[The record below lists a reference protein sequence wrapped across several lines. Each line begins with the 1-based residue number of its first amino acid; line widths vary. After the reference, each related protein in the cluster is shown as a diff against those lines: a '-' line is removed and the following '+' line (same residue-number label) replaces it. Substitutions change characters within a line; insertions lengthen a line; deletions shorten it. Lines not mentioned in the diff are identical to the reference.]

1 MQKTGEFKLGDIF
14 DDHELKKF
22 LALDIFQDIN
32 KQDGPILGTTQ
43 THLLTF
49 KQIPQKQ
56 KNTLKLYQLVRACEL
71 QCVHEVY
78 HNKKTS

>member
-32 KQDGPILGTTQ
+32 K
-43 THLLTF
+43 
-49 KQIPQKQ
+49 
-56 KNTLKLYQLVRACEL
+56 
-71 QCVHEVY
+71 
-78 HNKKTS
+78 